1 MRSSTASS
9 VACCAKRAL
18 RVRVCDFRD
27 FRNTLMKECLDE
39 SREARASGLWVGAII
54 RSGTVGPQHATLAVI
69 TSGTQS
75 NDEPRCQVLPAR
87 KDTGARASASPCA
100 AQSHA
105 ASVQEFRQELQ
116 AAETKDKKFTKRKT
130 ILKKIVANITMG
142 NDSSYCNVCWRVLVL
157 MGVRCSQCHLCS
169 STLCSVSG
177 HLC

>member
-1 MRSSTASS
+1 M
-9 VACCAKRAL
+9 
-18 RVRVCDFRD
+18 VRVYSFRD
-27 FRNTLMKECLDE
+27 FRKTLIKECLDE
-39 SREARASGLWVGAII
+39 SREARARGAWAGAII
-54 RSGTVGPQHATLAVI
+54 RFGPQDATLAVI
-69 TSGTQS
+69 TSGTLS

-87 KDTGARASASPCA
+87 KDTGARANACPCA
-100 AQSHA
+100 PQTHV

-142 NDSSYCNVCWRVLVL
+142 NDSSYCSVCWRVLVL

-177 HLC
+177 HPC